1 MGLFSILKD
10 KAAGAEQSD
19 FSMHEEHTV
28 AARSKSEF
36 APKHHT
42 QFVEAA
48 R

>member
-10 KAAGAEQSD
+10 KNAAAEPSD
-19 FSMHEEHTV
+19 FSMSEEHTV
-28 AARSKSEF
+28 AARAKSEF

-42 QFVEAA
+42 QFAEAA